1 MEAIMRSV
9 ERWPQ
14 TDRVW
19 RQFAQLDVVLER
31 LEIYPVHAARKSGGT
46 AMANVRNVCL
56 ACVLQRECRQWLE
69 NGRDADAIL
78 DFCPNAGFFREC
90 RRPRD

>member
-9 ERWPQ
+9 EHWPL

-19 RQFAQLDVVLER
+19 RQFAQLDVVLDR
-31 LEIYPVHAARKSGGT
+31 LKIDPVLAARKSGGT
-46 AMANVRNVCL
+46 AMANARNTCL

-69 NGRDADAIL
+69 SGRDAAAIL
-78 DFCPNAGFFREC
+78 DFCPNAGFFRAC
-90 RRPRD
+90 RRTRD